1 MEGQVTDM
9 EQEVITTNN
18 NLLLH
23 FSGHSNGPMVLKQC
37 CALGHYFK
45 EGRGARALS
54 YI

>member
-1 MEGQVTDM
+1 MEGQATDM
-9 EQEVITTNN
+9 EQEVTVTKN
-18 NLLLH
+18 NLLLY
-23 FSGHSNGPMVLKQC
+23 FSGHNNGPMVLKQC